1 MQNTLSA
8 TDLAKQTTDQLMK
21 ELEPKEADNILS
33 SLQNHYDVLNRT
45 QEMQIEFLTE
55 FIKNLKNLQ
64 QQNKESLDFLKQR
77 VLHHVLNN
85 K

>member
-8 TDLAKQTTDQLMK
+8 TDLAKQTADQLMK

>member
-1 MQNTLSA
+1 MQNTLNA
-8 TDLAKQTTDQLMK
+8 TDLAKQTADQLMK

-33 SLQNHYDVLNRT
+33 SLQNHYNVLNKT
-45 QEMQIEFLTE
+45 QELQIEFLTE